1 MTYTT
6 PHTISFWLPVP
17 ALTQLGALAALN
29 VVQVVTVL
37 RQEFIVAGI
46 KGQTVS
52 ARLQLR
58 CVVVALPVFVAAA
71 IVWVETEV
79 VGAFE

>member
-1 MTYTT
+1 MTVLEKYIYIVYELRMTYTT

-46 KGQTVS
+46 KGQTIS
-52 ARLQLR
+52 ARL
-58 CVVVALPVFVAAA
+58 
-71 IVWVETEV
+71 
-79 VGAFE
+79 